1 VPTLDFEGVATPRP
15 RKNLRL
21 LLGVGTIAI
30 VVGISSTLAGSITL
44 NGEDNVEFGQG
55 VVTAAAC
62 DSNITITPSSFFDN
76 SSDAN
81 YLMNSIRVSSIDL
94 TPEGWDLSLLTPAL
108 HEHFNPNSDP
118 ELRSWDSGFEQYAG
132 KYKKSD
138 DSWAN
143 TCEGKVLQLRAYT
156 NQSDY
161 AQYTV
166 SGAST
171 DSPLWLNRTPSGGNF
186 RVAPTSANAGVGIRF
201 YYLPASL
208 TEADPAFVT
217 DLFLNAGGISGVES
231 NFDALYV
238 ESEWGVAYPDPTQA
252 AVTIYFD
259 DAYNLVPLDSRW
271 VNKVTIESSDKKSTE
286 WDITYDWFG
295 QLSD

>member
-1 VPTLDFEGVATPRP
+1 VPNLDFEGVATPGP
-15 RKNLRL
+15 RKNLPL

-30 VVGISSTLAGSITL
+30 VVGVSSTLAGSITL
-44 NGEDNVEFGQG
+44 NGGDNVEFGQG

-62 DSNITITPSSFFDN
+62 DSNITITPSSLLVN
-76 SSDAN
+76 SANAN
-81 YLMNSIRVSSIDL
+81 YQMNSIRVSSIDL
-94 TPEGWDLSLLTPAL
+94 TPEGWDLSLSPPAL

-138 DSWAN
+138 GSWAN

-166 SGAST
+166 SGTST
-171 DSPLWLNRTPSGGNF
+171 DSPLWLNRPAGGG
-186 RVAPTSANAGVGIRF
+186 APTSTNAGVGIRF

-217 DLFLNAGGISGVES
+217 DLFLNDGGISGVES

-271 VNKVTIESSDKKSTE
+271 VDKVTIESSAKKSTE
-286 WDITYDWFG
+286 WDITDDWFG
-295 QLSD
+295 QLS